1 MLNSDNVLN
10 NLRLTLWTLARNK
23 YKTNSIAVHFIV
35 MGLLRVLSLACICQT
50 YALVNGH
57 GNIVK
62 PMAWWDE
69 NQAGWHW
76 DEDGIDTGLGCG
88 VLDMPTNTEF
98 HDETGKDP
106 DCKQY
111 WLSHNA
117 EIPGGRPPSRR
128 RCRSPRSPASIRPD
142 TVTTPG
148 RPSPGRL
155 QGCDSTDKT
164 NLWQV
169 LGQKFG
175 QDLCKLNLF
184 TVTFTGFSGKL

>member
-1 MLNSDNVLN
+1 M
-10 NLRLTLWTLARNK
+10 WTLARKK

-35 MGLLRVLSLACICQT
+35 MGLLRVLSLACLCQS

-117 EIPGGRPPSRR
+117 EIPGEATIPEEMSQPEVTCINQAGHRN
-128 RCRSPRSPASIRPD
+128 D
-142 TVTTPG
+142 TWKTFPWQAPG
-148 RPSPGRL
+148 
-155 QGCDSTDKT
+155 
-164 NLWQV
+164 V
-169 LGQKFG
+169 
-175 QDLCKLNLF
+175 
-184 TVTFTGFSGKL
+184 